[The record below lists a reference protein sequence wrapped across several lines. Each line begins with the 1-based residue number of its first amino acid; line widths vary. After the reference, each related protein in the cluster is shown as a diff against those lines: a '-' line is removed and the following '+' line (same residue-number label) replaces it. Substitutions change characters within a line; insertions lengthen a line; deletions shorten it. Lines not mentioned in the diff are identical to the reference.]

1 MELHLPDELVRG
13 IDMSEEQWL
22 LDLAI
27 GLYVDRRVTMGR
39 GAEIARLSKPAFL
52 DELGRRQIPVDYD
65 ADDLE
70 RDSQTIR
77 ELRALRPAGSA

>member
-70 RDSQTIR
+70 RDSQTIS

>member
-52 DELGRRQIPVDYD
+52 DELGRRQIPVSYD

-70 RDSQTIR
+70 RDTQIIA
-77 ELRALRPAGSA
+77 ELRSGRLAGSA

>member
-77 ELRALRPAGSA
+77 ELRALRPAGRA